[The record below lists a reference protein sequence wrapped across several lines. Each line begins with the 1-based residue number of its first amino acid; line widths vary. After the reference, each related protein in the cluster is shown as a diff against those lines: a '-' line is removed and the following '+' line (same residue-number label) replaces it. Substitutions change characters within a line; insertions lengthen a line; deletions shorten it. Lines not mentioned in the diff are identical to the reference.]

1 MLPPKPGDSRVQHNP
16 TQQSRSHFNFANH
29 PRCLPNKLKSRVKMG
44 KQLTNQAQ
52 ALENDSYKEFLR
64 KKQAEVEIWGQTFGE
79 YQK

>member
-1 MLPPKPGDSRVQHNP
+1 
-16 TQQSRSHFNFANH
+16 
-29 PRCLPNKLKSRVKMG
+29 MG
-44 KQLTNQAQ
+44 KQLTNQVQ